1 MTGSYR
7 PRAARSLTPRLPL
20 PSRMQHFGPQRLAMG
35 PWKGNISCQMSS
47 RQPLQARPAPSLWR
61 ATWQITAKELRTSFR
76 DRQTAIYSI
85 VLPICLYP
93 VMFWLMIQGALLIQ
107 GRKEHTTV
115 HAAVAHA
122 PGVELPAGLV
132 EALRLPADSASDAPA
147 LQEVDTVL
155 LGVAPDPQSA
165 WQQWRAESRG
175 AADALLYLAPGAT
188 EGAPSEL
195 CYDST
200 DSRSTLAQQRLEERA
215 AAFAEVLRAERVE
228 AAGRDPRDLDA
239 LRSERRNL
247 APDEE
252 MGAFL
257 LSMMLPLLLVVMAV
271 MGAFFPAVDL
281 TAGERERGTYETTM
295 ILPVPRLAVHQGKIF
310 AVCISALLATS
321 LNLLALGLSAGH
333 LLEMIA
339 VGSSVKIELPLLAF
353 VAIAPLALLFAFSVS
368 AILTG
373 IAALARTF
381 KEGQALLGPVQL
393 LFIAPAMAGVM
404 PGLELSAGTALVPV
418 VNVVLAFRSILR
430 GEVLPLEYTLTTLSL
445 LAYALLAI
453 LFAVR
458 VLSRESLVASSDSI
472 QLHHLLRYLRSDKGT
487 R

>member
-1 MTGSYR
+1 
-7 PRAARSLTPRLPL
+7 
-20 PSRMQHFGPQRLAMG
+20 MG
-35 PWKGNISCQMSS
+35 LWKGNISCRMSPRPPS
-47 RQPLQARPAPSLWR
+47 QPRSAASLWR

-93 VMFWLMIQGALLIQ
+93 VLFWLMIQGALLIQ
-107 GRKEHTTV
+107 GRREHTTV

-122 PGVELPAGLV
+122 PGAEPPAGLV
-132 EALRLPADSASDAPA
+132 EALRLAPENDSPG
-147 LQEVDTVL
+147 LEEVDTVL
-155 LGVAPDPQSA
+155 LGVAPDSESA
-165 WQQWRAESRG
+165 WAQWRAESRE
-175 AADALLYLAPGAT
+175 AADALVFLSTGPSGD
-188 EGAPSEL
+188 APSEL
-195 CYDST
+195 CFDST
-200 DSRSTLAQQRLEERA
+200 DSRSTLARQRVEARA
-215 AAFAEVLRAERVE
+215 AAFAEELRVE
-228 AAGRDPRDLDA
+228 SAVAAGVDPRDLDVV
-239 LRSERRNL
+239 RSERRNL

-257 LSMMLPLLLVVMAV
+257 LSMILPLLLVVMAV

-295 ILPVPRLAVHQGKIF
+295 ILPVPRLAVHQGKIL
-310 AVCISALLATS
+310 AVCLSALLATS

-373 IAALARTF
+373 FAALARTF

-404 PGLELSAGTALVPV
+404 PGLELSASTALVPV

-445 LAYALLAI
+445 LAYAVLAI

-472 QLHHLLRYLRSDKGT
+472 KLNHLLRYLRSEKGA